1 MTSDKPAPEITRV
14 AVVQMKP
21 QIGQVESNRKKSVD
35 FLNQAADEGANLIV
49 LPELSNTGYVFDSKA
64 EALQL
69 AENLEDSPTLQ
80 LWEEV
85 CRSRNVH
92 VVAGITEV
100 DDGLLFNTAVV
111 IGPEGTI
118 GKFRK
123 VHLWNKEKLIFE
135 AGNLGFPVFNTS
147 LGRISTVIC
156 YDGWFPESYRS
167 CALAGADIVCVPT
180 NWVPMEGQPA
190 NAPAM
195 ATTLTQAA
203 AHTNSVYIAAA
214 DRVGTERGQAFVG
227 QSVIVSYNG
236 SVLAGPASADEE
248 EILFADINLSKAK
261 GTRNW
266 NEFNHPLA
274 DRRVDTYGA
283 LLGND

>member
-1 MTSDKPAPEITRV
+1 MTSDKPTPEMTRV

-21 QIGQVESNRKKSVD
+21 EIGQVESNRKKSVD
-35 FLNQAADEGANLIV
+35 FLNQAADKGANLIV

-64 EALQL
+64 EALEL
-69 AENLEDSPTLQ
+69 AENLEGSPTLQ

-85 CRSRNVH
+85 CRTRNVH

-135 AGNLGFPVFNTS
+135 PGNLGFPVFNTS
-147 LGRISTVIC
+147 IGRISTVIC

-167 CALAGADIVCVPT
+167 CAIAGADIICVPT
-180 NWVPMEGQPA
+180 NWVPMEGQPE

-214 DRVGTERGQAFVG
+214 DRVGIERGQAFVG

-236 SVLAGPASADEE
+236 TVLAGPASADEE
-248 EILFADINLSKAK
+248 EILFADVNLSKAK
-261 GTRNW
+261 GSRNW

-283 LLGND
+283 LLDND